1 MVPAAPARDA
11 CRVKTKTGHTIPA
24 ALVAPDAQPQRPAPD
39 PRGRYAVHGSEGQLG
54 VLQAVLTAPRLLLLD
69 APQAPGGLLLIPFD
83 AIEQVRVDERTI
95 LLRPARE
102 VLVGRPASRRDER

>member
-1 MVPAAPARDA
+1 
-11 CRVKTKTGHTIPA
+11 
-24 ALVAPDAQPQRPAPD
+24 
-39 PRGRYAVHGSEGQLG
+39 
-54 VLQAVLTAPRLLLLD
+54 VLTAPRLLLLD